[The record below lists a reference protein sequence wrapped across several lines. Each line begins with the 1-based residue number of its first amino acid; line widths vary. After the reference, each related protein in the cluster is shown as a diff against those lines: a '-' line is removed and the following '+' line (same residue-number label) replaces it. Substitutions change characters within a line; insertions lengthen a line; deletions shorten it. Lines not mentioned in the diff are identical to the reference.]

1 MNIPIIR
8 TGMIAFKKERQNFNT
23 KYRLTHYGAVLLEGY
38 LSNQKIELKNP
49 EMLEMLLNDKD
60 GNIQLCNVPSEYKET
75 VDKMENGT
83 IILIYDAYVVVCR
96 KGKGTLALMIPK
108 LINESVK
115 KYILETIA
123 LNKEK

>member
-1 MNIPIIR
+1 MALGIFNI
-8 TGMIAFKKERQNFNT
+8 
-23 KYRLTHYGAVLLEGY
+23 GAVCAEETSTITAYITVSKYGE
-38 LSNQKIELKNP
+38 IV
-49 EMLEMLLNDKD
+49 NDKD

>member
-1 MNIPIIR
+1 
-8 TGMIAFKKERQNFNT
+8 MIAFKKERQNFNT

-38 LSNQKIELKNP
+38 LSNQKIELKSP

-60 GNIQLCNVPSEYKET
+60 GNIQLCNVPKEYKET

-108 LINESVK
+108 LIHDSVK
-115 KYILETIA
+115 KYILEAIES
-123 LNKEK
+123 NKAI